1 MTDETTADRTPAN
14 KAATEQ
20 TTRDAASNR
29 APGSTARTQSAIGE
43 LSDGFVQR
51 LAEISPMTATALG
64 IPGHDDRLDDLSP
77 DGLARLNE
85 LVEST
90 VAALTAAASEG
101 PPDDLARAIILER
114 LVLDADRYRSGW
126 AHANLNVIESPLQH
140 VRMIF
145 DLMPTD
151 SALEQTTF
159 AARMRA
165 VPAALHGYQQSLLH
179 AARRGQVAARRQI
192 DKCAEQCA
200 TFAGSRE
207 ADGFFS
213 TTVKSFGTA
222 GSCRTTCPPRPSRPK
237 PRTPIS
243 ARFSPTN
250 SGHWRPSA
258 TQWAPSAMRWPP
270 GSSWAPQSIC
280 RKPTSGAGRSS
291 WPSRRSCARSRSGL
305 LPARASKLPPRCST
319 PTPATWCT
327 DVAGLQAWMQGLSDR
342 AVEEL
347 GRSHFDIPEPIRG
360 LECRIA
366 PPGGGVGAYY
376 TPPSDDFSRPGRMWW
391 SIEAGR
397 TEFTT
402 WRETTTVYHE
412 GVPGHHLQ
420 LATAVFQRDQL
431 NDYQRLLAGTSGH
444 AEGWALYAE
453 RLVRELGYLTDDGD
467 LLGLLDSQLFRAA
480 RVVLDIGMHLELEI
494 PAGTG
499 FHEGETWTP
508 ELGLE
513 FLLTRTLSDPAHCR
527 DEIDRYLGWPGQAPS
542 YKLGEQVWLEGR
554 AAARARHSS
563 ANDGRAGG
571 FDDKAFHSA
580 ALNLGGMGLDLLA
593 QELARL

>member
-1 MTDETTADRTPAN
+1 LAIEAELREVA
-14 KAATEQ
+14 E
-20 TTRDAASNR
+20 RV
-29 APGSTARTQSAIGE
+29 APGQG
-43 LSDGFVQR
+43 VQ
-51 LAEISPMTATALG
+51 
-64 IPGHDDRLDDLSP
+64 
-77 DGLARLNE
+77 
-85 LVEST
+85 
-90 VAALTAAASEG
+90 AAA
-101 PPDDLARAIILER
+101 A
-114 LVLDADRYRSGW
+114 VLDAD
-126 AHANLNVIESPLQH
+126 
-140 VRMIF
+140 
-145 DLMPTD
+145 
-151 SALEQTTF
+151 
-159 AARMRA
+159 
-165 VPAALHGYQQSLLH
+165 PAYLVHGL
-179 AARRGQVAARRQI
+179 
-192 DKCAEQCA
+192 D
-200 TFAGSRE
+200 
-207 ADGFFS
+207 
-213 TTVKSFGTA
+213 
-222 GSCRTTCPPRPSRPK
+222 
-237 PRTPIS
+237 
-243 ARFSPTN
+243 
-250 SGHWRPSA
+250 
-258 TQWAPSAMRWPP
+258 
-270 GSSWAPQSIC
+270 
-280 RKPTSGAGRSS
+280 
-291 WPSRRSCARSRSGL
+291 
-305 LPARASKLPPRCST
+305 
-319 PTPATWCT
+319 
-327 DVAGLQAWMQGLSDR
+327 GLQAWMQGLSDR

-347 GRSHFDIPEPIRG
+347 GRSHFDIPEPIRS

-376 TPPSDDFSRPGRMWW
+376 TSPSDDFSRPGRMWW
-391 SIEAGR
+391 SVEAGR

-508 ELGLE
+508 ALGLE

-542 YKLGEQVWLEGR
+542 YKLGERVWLQGR
-554 AAARARHSS
+554 AAARARHSN
-563 ANDGRAGG
+563 ANDGQAGA